1 MSDLEDTESSTE
13 LPDRCPICN
22 KKKINILLHI
32 KTRRTCYEK
41 VDKDSLERWRKI
53 ARKETKRKYQTKF
66 NERGGHNKAREVRR
80 LAGECLVSLSQ
91 GKTPRIYIM
100 KNYDLVATLPLTIK
114 WVEGI
119 SEEKCLLNE
128 EEWYAWLKNVS
139 SKALEAIMSLQLVIL
154 VPESDWIIA
163 TKTIEENPDHK
174 VLKEKLFTLIG
185 KLKAYDHEN
194 TRKLSIPEKYNSVS
208 KETTRWKHY
217 PCFNNNIFTKEDENQ
232 LIHLIE
238 DILGYEVSLL
248 DKELQDLLK
257 ITEKMENLI
266 VALCLL
272 CL

>member
-1 MSDLEDTESSTE
+1 MQVES
-13 LPDRCPICN
+13 
-22 KKKINILLHI
+22 K
-32 KTRRTCYEK
+32 RR
-41 VDKDSLERWRKI
+41 SFI
-53 ARKETKRKYQTKF
+53 
-66 NERGGHNKAREVRR
+66 R

-217 PCFNNNIFTKEDENQ
+217 PCFNNNILTKEDENQ

-266 VALCLL
+266 VALAYSAYN
-272 CL
+272 